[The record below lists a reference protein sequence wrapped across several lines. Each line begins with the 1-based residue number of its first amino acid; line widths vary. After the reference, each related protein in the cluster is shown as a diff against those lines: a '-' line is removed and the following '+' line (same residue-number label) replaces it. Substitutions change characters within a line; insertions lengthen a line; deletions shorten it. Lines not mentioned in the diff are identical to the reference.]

1 MPPAEAPSA
10 NSLAETPSP
19 RGGAGIPAPGQI
31 ARVRQRLYLVEQ
43 TVAAPRAGDS
53 TLVRMS
59 CVDDDAQGQPL
70 EVLWEREI
78 DPKIITGE
86 AWDAI
91 ARRGF
96 DAPNLFSA
104 YLNTLRWN
112 CVTATDP
119 KLFQSPF
126 RAGIRLDAYQL
137 EPLRKA
143 LLLPRVNLFIADDVG
158 LGKTIEALL
167 IARELLLRKKV
178 KEIVVACPPSMLLQW
193 RDEMEQRFGLT
204 FEILDKAYMARVRRE
219 RGYGVNPW
227 STHTRFLISHRL
239 LIDEAYTNPLLD
251 WLDTFRSGTLLILDE
266 AHHAAPSSGQK
277 YAIDSQITR
286 AIRELA
292 PRFEHRLFLS
302 ATPHNGHSNS
312 FSALLEILDPQRFC
326 RGVPVTKKMLDDVMV
341 RRLKEDIREV
351 VGGFAKRTVVQL
363 DIDGLSADAPEL
375 RLSALLDQYRTLR
388 EQRLAGETK
397 RKQAAAGLLVS
408 GLQQRLL
415 SSIEAFAR
423 TLKVH
428 RRTVQRQWEQAT
440 AAAADTADRRTSKVA
455 SSLDRPL
462 LAAERTAA
470 TDYAHRQHRDESAQ
484 SASPVPV
491 QAVQLDLL
499 SGGVGADDDRANL
512 PEDELRA
519 EEEAQIEAASAAT
532 IGPLADAGARTQ
544 FVREQKLLDEMT
556 EIAEQ
561 ARGQADARIKLL
573 IRWIQEKM
581 CLDLPKAG
589 AKWND
594 LRIIIFTEYD
604 DTKRYLHQQLLS
616 AIERT
621 DQGDGRIAIFHGPTP
636 ADEREEIKQA
646 FNGDPAKYPVRIL
659 IATDAARE
667 GLNLQAHCWNLFHF
681 DVPWNPSRMEQR
693 NGRIDRKL
701 QPKSEVFC
709 HYFVYRQRPEDRI
722 LRCLVRKTE
731 RIKQELGS
739 LAQVI
744 DVRLSDS
751 LKLGIRR
758 SQIDEMEKK
767 IDSADLDADRRR
779 TVEDELEASR
789 ERQDALREQIDR
801 LRTRLDESKRSI
813 GLDQEPF
820 RLAISSALELMGA
833 EPLKP
838 VEGPDGGAP
847 RCVFPTLD
855 QREGADPT
863 WADTMDTL
871 RAPRPRDQKRWEW
884 RRTSPIRPVVFED
897 QGMMDDRVVHLHLEH
912 RIVQR
917 LLGRFIAQGFV
928 HHDLSRACLAQTSD
942 AIPRVILLGRLCL
955 YGPGAARLHEE
966 LIPVTAR
973 WTDPKLRKSPLT
985 PYARDAETKT
995 LDLLEDS
1002 LRSKG
1007 GRAVTSEV
1015 QNQLQ
1020 SCAPRDVQE
1029 LLSHLQTRG
1038 EQYAED
1044 AKKKLVARAEAEAKA
1059 MREILETQ
1067 KKHIQDTAAVY
1078 AKNDSKQ
1085 LKLRFGLDEPTDEEE
1100 RRQLEANKRH
1110 WGKRLVMIDE
1120 ELKTEPVRIRE
1131 VYDVKA
1137 TRIEPVGLIYL
1148 WPVTG

>member
-1 MPPAEAPSA
+1 MSETATLPS
-10 NSLAETPSP
+10 
-19 RGGAGIPAPGQI
+19 PGQI
-31 ARVRQRLYLVEQ
+31 VRLRQRLYLVEQ
-43 TVAAPRAGDS
+43 TVPPVRAADS

-119 KLFQSPF
+119 RLFQSPF

-143 LLLPRVNLFIADDVG
+143 LVLPRVNLFIADDVG
-158 LGKTIEALL
+158 LGKTIEAML

-178 KEIVVACPPSMLLQW
+178 KEIIVACPPSMLLQW

-219 RGYGVNPW
+219 RGYGINPW
-227 STHTRFLISHRL
+227 STHSRFLISHRL

-251 WLDTFRSGTLLILDE
+251 WLGAFRSGTLLIFDE

-351 VGGFAKRTVVQL
+351 VGGFSKRTVVQL
-363 DIDGLSADAPEL
+363 DIDGLPADAPEL
-375 RLSALLDQYRTLR
+375 RLSALLDQYRALR
-388 EQRLAGETK
+388 EQRLSGETK

-440 AAAADTADRRTSKVA
+440 PAAADIATRHHTELVPKSDA
-455 SSLDRPL
+455 PL
-462 LAAERTAA
+462 LAAEHTAA
-470 TDYAHRQHRDESAQ
+470 TGYARRQHREALAPSAN
-484 SASPVPV
+484 PPPI
-491 QAVQLDLL
+491 QAIQLDLL
-499 SGGVGADDDRANL
+499 SAGIDADDDRASL

-519 EEEAQIEAASAAT
+519 EEEAQIEAVTAAT
-532 IGPLADAGARTQ
+532 IGPLADHAAQVQ
-544 FVREQKLLDEMT
+544 FAREQKLLDEMT

-561 ARGQADARIKLL
+561 ARGLPDARVKLL
-573 IRWIQEKM
+573 IRWIQQNM
-581 CLDLPKAG
+581 CSDLPRAG

-621 DQGDGRIAIFHGPTP
+621 DQGDQRIAIYHGPTP
-636 ADEREEIKQA
+636 PDQREEIKQA
-646 FNGDPAKYPVRIL
+646 FNGDPSKYPVRIL

-667 GLNLQAHCWNLFHF
+667 GLNLQNNCWNLFHF

-701 QPKSEVFC
+701 QPKPEVFC

-744 DVRLSDS
+744 DARLADS
-751 LKLGIRR
+751 LRLGIRR
-758 SQIDEMEKK
+758 SQIDEMERN

-779 TVEDELEASR
+779 VVEGELEAAR

-801 LRTRLDESKRSI
+801 LRTRLDQSRAHI
-813 GLDQEPF
+813 GLDRDHF
-820 RLAISSALELMGA
+820 RLAISSSLELMGA
-833 EPLKP
+833 APLKS
-838 VEGPDGGAP
+838 VEGHDDDSL
-847 RCVFPTLD
+847 RYIFPALD
-855 QREGADPT
+855 QREGAGPT
-863 WADTMDTL
+863 WADTMDAL
-871 RAPRPRDQKRWEW
+871 RAPKPRDQKRWEW

-897 QGMMDDRVVHLHLEH
+897 QGTMDDRVVHLHLEH
-912 RIVQR
+912 RVVQR

-928 HHDLSRACLAQTSD
+928 HDDLSRACLAQTSD

-973 WTDPKLRKSPLT
+973 WTDPTLRKGPLT
-985 PYARDAETKT
+985 PYARDAESKT
-995 LDLLEDS
+995 LDLLEAS
-1002 LRSKG
+1002 LRSTG
-1007 GRAVTSEV
+1007 GRTVTAEV
-1015 QNQLQ
+1015 QSQLQ
-1020 SCAPRDVQE
+1020 ACAPRDVQE
-1029 LLSHLQTRG
+1029 LLSHLQARG

-1044 AKKKLVARAEAEAKA
+1044 ARKKLAARAEAEAKA

-1067 KKHIQDTAAVY
+1067 QKHIRDTAAVY

-1110 WGKRLVMIDE
+1110 WAKRLTMIDE
-1120 ELKTEPVRIRE
+1120 ELKTEPARIRE

-1137 TRIEPVGLIYL
+1137 TRIEPVGLVYL